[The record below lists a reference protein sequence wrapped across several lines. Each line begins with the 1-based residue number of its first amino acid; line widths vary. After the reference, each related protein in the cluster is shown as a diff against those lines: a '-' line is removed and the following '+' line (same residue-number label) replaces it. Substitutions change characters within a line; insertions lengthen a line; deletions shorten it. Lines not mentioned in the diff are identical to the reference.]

1 MHCGK
6 WCIHHTIFLH
16 APNPSSTLCAQSHTP
31 LIKNIIKLQPPLHH
45 IYTGKHTSLVT
56 VGDTA
61 KPATIVKL
69 FRLPLEKTFLYISQ
83 TKNTWHGLVLHRS
96 LYRLTQGPWI
106 SKSIGGL
113 AKHLWILPLNKHMD
127 LSYAEHKKLANSY
140 SKEPR
145 FETAIYHH

>member
-1 MHCGK
+1 M
-6 WCIHHTIFLH
+6 
-16 APNPSSTLCAQSHTP
+16 
-31 LIKNIIKLQPPLHH
+31 
-45 IYTGKHTSLVT
+45 V
-56 VGDTA
+56 
-61 KPATIVKL
+61 TIVKL

-83 TKNTWHGLVLHRS
+83 TKNTWHGLVLHQS

-145 FETAIYHH
+145 FETAICYRWITNSQTNIGISFTKSQTQKETKTHANNFQKFLPKTVPEQLAATWGVLYVQNKRRQVR